1 MCFFL
6 FVLTMLCISCS
17 YNPFV
22 IHPVEVVVPSHP
34 WEESDP
40 SLWMRLVTSQ
50 GEVIHMDSDTKK
62 AVVYVPLGKTLFIVA
77 YPLGSYEPF
86 GGAVTA
92 TDTCVQLSGEDGYIV
107 KYLVDLSKEHG
118 ETLSLVEYGT
128 LKKIL
133 DEKGISPYDL
143 DRVALVK
150 DILNNQVNDSSF
162 KVLPRVGVKVS
173 DIPIGRWIGERS
185 EDRSFWFGGSEP
197 VILTLSDGLHCFL
210 CRERSLLL
218 KIHVDAKAGTSFMSL
233 HTRPF
238 W

>member
-1 MCFFL
+1 MPMFSSTPWIDEYCCWLISSGTNRKTFPLKGVKNRESVPPVIAYGQGMTLGNSSLMVSSNMCFFL

-50 GEVIHMDSDTKK
+50 GEVIHMDSGTKK

-92 TDTCVQLSGEDGYIV
+92 TDT
-107 KYLVDLSKEHG
+107 
-118 ETLSLVEYGT
+118 
-128 LKKIL
+128 
-133 DEKGISPYDL
+133 
-143 DRVALVK
+143 
-150 DILNNQVNDSSF
+150 
-162 KVLPRVGVKVS
+162 
-173 DIPIGRWIGERS
+173 
-185 EDRSFWFGGSEP
+185 
-197 VILTLSDGLHCFL
+197 
-210 CRERSLLL
+210 
-218 KIHVDAKAGTSFMSL
+218 
-233 HTRPF
+233 
-238 W
+238 